1 MEENASRKVSNFN
14 NPKRHLQSWY
24 VLGKSSQVK
33 INKPKN
39 FQVLGRNLVCW
50 RDENNSLHLLDSRC
64 PHLGADL
71 GKGRVV
77 TGNIVCPYHKW
88 QFSPTGNCVFAPR
101 TESLPERSVRV
112 YPVQE
117 KWGLIWFWNG
127 PEIGFAIPEISH
139 PYRHLKMP
147 SRTFPCHPH
156 VVIAN
161 GLDITHFETLHQISL
176 REYKSEQNPY
186 SAKVTIGGQFSTFL
200 MNSLAGTQDQ
210 DFVVSITAIGGNNAL
225 IEAESPIK
233 FSVIFTTL
241 PIETGCK
248 IQALLF
254 LPKKIFPDFFRAFI
268 SLYRLL
274 MDDRII
280 LENINF
286 SPSFVDSDNAFKEYV
301 NLVNTMPTW

>member
-33 INKPKN
+33 INKPRN

-50 RDENNSLHLLDSRC
+50 RDESNSLHLLDSRC

-77 TGNIVCPYHKW
+77 TGNIECPYHKW
-88 QFSPTGNCVFAPR
+88 QFSPKGNCVFAPR

-139 PYRHLKMP
+139 PYRYLKMP

-176 REYKSEQNPY
+176 KEHTGVLSEH
-186 SAKVTIGGQFSTFL
+186 SASVTIRGQLSTYL
-200 MNSLAGTQDQ
+200 MNALAGTIHQN
-210 DFVVSITAIGGNNAL
+210 FIVTITAIGGNNAV
-225 IEAESPIK
+225 IEVTTPVQ
-233 FSVIFTTL
+233 FSVLFTTV
-241 PIETGCK
+241 PEDVGCR

-254 LPKKIFPDFFRAFI
+254 LPRKIFPDMFRAFI

-274 MDDRII
+274 MDDRKI

-286 SPSFVDSDNAFKEYV
+286 SPSFVESDKAFREYV
-301 NLVNTMPTW
+301 NLINTMPTW